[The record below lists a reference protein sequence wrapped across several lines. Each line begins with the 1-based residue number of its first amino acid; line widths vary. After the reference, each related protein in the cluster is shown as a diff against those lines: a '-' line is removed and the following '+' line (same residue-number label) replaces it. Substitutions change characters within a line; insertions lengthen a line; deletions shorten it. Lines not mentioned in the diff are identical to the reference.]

1 MLGYSNISGSG
12 VTGGAYA
19 GYNWQ
24 VNSIVF
30 GVEADIEATSLSPSS
45 PNINFPGVGIQSI
58 VNSDKLP
65 WQASFRGRLGYAA
78 GNVLF
83 YGTGGYAVAQINTN
97 LTLTVAPGGTD
108 AFSSTVGGWTGGGGI
123 EYAFTPN
130 WILRGEY
137 RYTQFN
143 KLSTVL
149 VNIVNA
155 PGSAAYQHSI
165 TENAGRIGVAYK
177 F

>member
-1 MLGYSNISGSG
+1 VLGNSKISGSG

-24 VNSIVF
+24 VNALVL
-30 GVEADIEATSLSPSS
+30 GAEADIEGTSLSPSS
-45 PNINFPGVGIQSI
+45 SNINFPGVGLVPI

-78 GNVLF
+78 GKALF
-83 YGTGGYAVAQINTN
+83 YGTGGYAVAQIDTK
-97 LTLTVAPGGTD
+97 LTAAPGGTD
-108 AFSSTVGGWTGGGGI
+108 SFSSTVGGWTAGGGI
-123 EYAFTPN
+123 EYALTSN

-149 VNIVNA
+149 ANVVGV
-155 PGSAAYQHSI
+155 PGAAAYQHNI
-165 TENAGRIGVAYK
+165 TENAGRVGVAYK